1 MRLEHDVKPYRDLRQ
16 TTLLLRLVAQ
26 GEADVRHG
34 RTAARERLFEALRKS
49 LADGVVV
56 ELATAA
62 GPAGGRRSSM
72 AGKKKQQKKAG
83 KKAKKAQKKAAKKA
97 KKIVR
102 KAKKAVKRA
111 PKKAAKQRAVARKAA
126 RPAMKARQ
134 QPESL
139 RLRSAGPSF
148 TVSDLHRSLSFY
160 RDVLGFTP
168 GQRWEENGQL
178 QGIELVAGS
187 VVFWLG
193 QDDWKKGRDRVKGL
207 GFRMYCA
214 TSQDIDALAARVRAG
229 GGTIVDEPKD
239 ESWGGRA
246 FGVRDPDGFTITF
259 ASRM

>member
-1 MRLEHDVKPYRDLRQ
+1 
-16 TTLLLRLVAQ
+16 
-26 GEADVRHG
+26 
-34 RTAARERLFEALRKS
+34 
-49 LADGVVV
+49 
-56 ELATAA
+56 
-62 GPAGGRRSSM
+62 M
-72 AGKKKQQKKAG
+72 AGKKKNKKAG
-83 KKAKKAQKKAAKKA
+83 KKAKKAAKKARKAAKTA
-97 KKIVR
+97 KKTV
-102 KAKKAVKRA
+102 KKAPKEAAKKT
-111 PKKAAKQRAVARKAA
+111 AVARKAA
-126 RPAMKARQ
+126 RKAMKDRQ

-178 QGIELVAGS
+178 QGVELVAGS
-187 VVFWLG
+187 VTFWLG

-207 GFRMYCA
+207 GFRMYCS

-229 GGTIVDEPKD
+229 GGTIVDEPKE